1 MKTTMKLLFALLL
14 FVGTSCSDEPDEAEL
29 TTVNA
34 SANSKS
40 STAVFNAITGEV
52 IGTSVLHRNSNGV
65 TVNFKTTDL
74 MPGHTYTLWWVVWN
88 KPENCIVPGECSEA
102 DFANALDV
110 EVQLLYA
117 AGHVAGNN
125 GKGNFSGHLNE
136 NDDSGSIHE
145 LFGLPNFGGL
155 HNAETAEIHAVLR
168 SHGPA
173 VPGIVNEQIGSYL
186 GGCPTTFPYG
196 FPPFTEIPDEV
207 GECGDIIAA
216 LHRL

>member
-1 MKTTMKLLFALLL
+1 MKLLFALLL